1 MEDYE
6 MKNGTA
12 TATYDVGDTEQ
23 VINPTEDND
32 LVQIGYKP
40 ELEVLR
46 SICCLHTEETCLHC
60 SEKIRCMGYGWLL
73 MHNHGQSLLGVSWST
88 RLFFANCRR

>member
-46 SICCLHTEETCLHC
+46 SICCHTEETCLL
-60 SEKIRCMGYGWLL
+60 SPREDSAYGLWLA
-73 MHNHGQSLLGVSWST
+73 SLAQSWSVP
-88 RLFFANCRR
+88 RCS

>member
-12 TATYDVGDTEQ
+12 TITYDVGDAEQ

-40 ELEVLR
+40 ELEV
-46 SICCLHTEETCLHC
+46 TEIH
-60 SEKIRCMGYGWLL
+60 LL
-73 MHNHGQSLLGVSWST
+73 LQ
-88 RLFFANCRR
+88 

>member
-1 MEDYE
+1 

-23 VINPTEDND
+23 VVNPTEDND

-46 SICCLHTEETCLHC
+46 SICCYNCGDVLTSLREDSVYGLCLASHA
-60 SEKIRCMGYGWLL
+60 
-73 MHNHGQSLLGVSWST
+73 QSWSVLGVSWVNAT
-88 RLFFANCRR
+88 FLC

>member
-12 TATYDVGDTEQ
+12 TTTYEVGDTEQ

-46 SICCLHTEETCLHC
+46 SICCYTEETCLHR
-60 SEKIRCMGYGWLL
+60 SEKIRRMGYGWLL
-73 MHNHGQSLLGVSWST
+73 MHNHGQSLGVSWST
-88 RLFFANCRR
+88 RLFFA

>member
-12 TATYDVGDTEQ
+12 TSTYDVGDTEQ

-46 SICCLHTEETCLHC
+46 SICLLLH
-60 SEKIRCMGYGWLL
+60 
-73 MHNHGQSLLGVSWST
+73 
-88 RLFFANCRR
+88 

>member
-1 MEDYE
+1 

-12 TATYDVGDTEQ
+12 TTTYDVGDTEQ

-32 LVQIGYKP
+32 LMQIGYKP

-46 SICCLHTEETCLHC
+46 S
-60 SEKIRCMGYGWLL
+60 YLL
-73 MHNHGQSLLGVSWST
+73 L
-88 RLFFANCRR
+88 R